1 MTKKQKKT
9 LKRIIIA
16 AVLTAVLALLFHF
29 AELPWFVQLVLWLVP
44 YLDVYKRQV
53 EQCGRVG
60 LLHAEGN
67 DLRLTAERADEPR

>member
-29 AELPWFVQLVLWLVP
+29 A
-44 YLDVYKRQV
+44 
-53 EQCGRVG
+53 
-60 LLHAEGN
+60 
-67 DLRLTAERADEPR
+67 